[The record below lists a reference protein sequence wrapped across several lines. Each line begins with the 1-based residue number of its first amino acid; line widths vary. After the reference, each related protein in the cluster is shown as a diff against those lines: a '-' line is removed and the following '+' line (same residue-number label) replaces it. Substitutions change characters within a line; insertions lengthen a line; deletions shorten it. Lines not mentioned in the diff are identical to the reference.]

1 VFRTSAVLFAAL
13 PLLAGCAL
21 FGAERR
27 APPPSD
33 PSEAVYRAAMADF
46 SSCVIAPDAAT
57 AARIAAAAAT
67 LQAEAR
73 PANPDHFYM
82 TDRVTAAAAY
92 CAETAAR

>member
-1 VFRTSAVLFAAL
+1 MFRTSACLFAAL
-13 PLLAGCAL
+13 PLIAGCAL
-21 FGAERR
+21 LGGERR
-27 APPPSD
+27 ASPPPD

-46 SSCVIAPDAAT
+46 SSCITAPDAAT

-82 TDRVTAAAAY
+82 TDRVTAARDF
-92 CAETAAR
+92 CVGP